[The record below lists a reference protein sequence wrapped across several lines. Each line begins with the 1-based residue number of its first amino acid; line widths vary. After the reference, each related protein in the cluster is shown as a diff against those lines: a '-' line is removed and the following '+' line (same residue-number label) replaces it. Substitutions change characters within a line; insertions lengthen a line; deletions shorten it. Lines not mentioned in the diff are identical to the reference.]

1 MGNRQ
6 RLGKREVHFHIKE
19 KLGNERERQ
28 TGEVRELQPCSIHE
42 DSRIFQE
49 ECKTLKSHEMV
60 VSLEPSL
67 DISWG
72 WERKSKIYHEEKRV
86 EDVEYKAI

>member
-1 MGNRQ
+1 MDKG
-6 RLGKREVHFHIKE
+6 LEKE
-19 KLGNERERQ
+19 KSISILKKSWGMRERQ
-28 TGEVRELQPCSIHE
+28 TGKVRELQTCSIHE
-42 DSRIFQE
+42 GSRIFQA

-72 WERKSKIYHEEKRV
+72 
-86 EDVEYKAI
+86 